1 MRFNYETEA
10 AEILEHVLGIEQ
22 EALEEAA
29 RIINESGRGASVSK
43 ALNDFIEEGGD
54 LCGCD
59 VVGIALDYIK
69 KHSKGV

>member
-1 MRFNYETEA
+1 MRFNYEAEA

-29 RIINESGRGASVSK
+29 RIINELGRGASVSK

-59 VVGIALDYIK
+59 VVEVALNYIK